1 MTWVPGSSPGMTKGG
16 YNLDPTVKPWDDKGW
31 VGDDKFFLVLL
42 LLSFHGLTMESRC
55 MRIEKRYDLGSRVKP
70 GNDRKINPPHQLRWF
85 APSVGGELSGISSR
99 PTRGQVFP
107 PPSNPIANKLSGISS
122 RPTRGQG
129 FPHPQ
134 RVGVGK
140 VLLDLGGQ
148 GLVKLG
154 QGVVVAH
161 NDKGNILRARYLRKN
176 MTDTEQRFWYQI
188 NRKQLGVKFRRQHP
202 IGPFIVDFVCLEK
215 KLVIELDGDQHA
227 TNVVYDNNRT
237 DFIEA
242 QGFTLIRIPNA
253 WLTHEGIKEVIYTLH
268 RCLAEGL
275 DVKDFFVSRYV

>member
-1 MTWVPGSSPGMTKGG
+1 M
-16 YNLDPTVKPWDDKGW
+16 
-31 VGDDKFFLVLL
+31 
-42 LLSFHGLTMESRC
+42 
-55 MRIEKRYDLGSRVKP
+55 
-70 GNDRKINPPHQLRWF
+70 
-85 APSVGGELSGISSR
+85 
-99 PTRGQVFP
+99 
-107 PPSNPIANKLSGISS
+107 
-122 RPTRGQG
+122 
-129 FPHPQ
+129 
-134 RVGVGK
+134 GK
-140 VLLDLGGQ
+140 VLLDLGDQ
-148 GLVKLG
+148 VLVKLG

-253 WLTHEGIKEVIYTLH
+253 WLTHEGMKEVIYTLH